1 MEPEVALAPAPEAGA
16 ILQRLEPIE
25 AWMRT
30 LTPRRQAALLQYT
43 QTERSPVLSYLY
55 ASLLGMEAVGVDE
68 LEALVMARFHKRNHL
83 AILEEEIKRTTE
95 DLERVRQAAYPEDPD
110 AKPLIRIGELPTKIS
125 YLAKELR
132 GHVEAMARIQGMHD
146 RRSLLLAG
154 MDVLAKNLRKVYG
167 RDATVWPAI
176 EATVEASWADI
187 EARHKAA

>member
-1 MEPEVALAPAPEAGA
+1 MEALAAAEPAGS

-25 AWMRT
+25 AWIRT

-43 QTERSPVLSYLY
+43 QAERSPVLSYLY
-55 ASLLGMEAVGVDE
+55 ASLLGMEEVGVDE
-68 LEALVMARFHKRNHL
+68 WDAWVMSRFSKQNHL
-83 AILEEEIKRTTE
+83 AILEEEIRSTAL
-95 DLERVRQAAYPEDPD
+95 DLENVRQAAYPTDGG
-110 AKPLIRIGELPTKIS
+110 KPLIRISELPTKIS

-132 GHVEAMARIQGMHD
+132 GHVEAMAKIQSMHD

-167 RDATVWPAI
+167 RDATIWPAI

-187 EARHKAA
+187 EARHKAG

>member
-1 MEPEVALAPAPEAGA
+1 MESADLAVAEPAAPV
-16 ILQRLEPIE
+16 LQRLEPIE
-25 AWMRT
+25 AWIRS
-30 LTPRRQAALLQYT
+30 LSPRRQAALLQYT
-43 QTERSPVLSYLY
+43 QAERSPVLSYLY

-68 LEALVMARFHKRNHL
+68 WEAWVMGRFSKQNHL
-83 AILEEEIKRTTE
+83 AVLEEEIRRTAE
-95 DLERVRQAAYPEDPD
+95 DLENVRKAAYPDDPD
-110 AKPLIRIGELPTKIS
+110 EKPRIRIGELPTKIS

-132 GHVEAMARIQGMHD
+132 GHVETMAKIQSMHD

-167 RDATVWPAI
+167 RDQTIWPAI

>member
-1 MEPEVALAPAPEAGA
+1 MEPEVTLAPVDEGGA
-16 ILQRLEPIE
+16 VLQRLEPIE

-30 LTPRRQAALLQYT
+30 LSPRRAAALLQYT
-43 QTERSPVLSYLY
+43 QAERSPVLSYLY
-55 ASLLGMEAVGVDE
+55 ASLLGMEGVGVDE
-68 LEALVMARFHKRNHL
+68 WDAWCLRRFRRRNHL
-83 AILEEEIKRTTE
+83 AILEEEVGRLYE
-95 DLERVRQAAYPEDPD
+95 DLEKLRQAAYPIDPG
-110 AKPLIRIGELPTKIS
+110 AKPLIRIGELPTKVS
-125 YLAKELR
+125 YLQKELR
-132 GHVEAMARIQGMHD
+132 GHIETMARMQALHD